1 MYKILIV
8 MKNYTNGI
16 TSEVVAFDSA
26 DMARAVVEKLRTQ
39 YQSAGSSSV
48 REVIE
53 LY

>member
-1 MYKILIV
+1 MFKILII
-8 MKNYTNGI
+8 MKNHTNGI

-39 YQSAGSSSV
+39 YQSTTSSTI
-48 REVIE
+48 REVVE